1 MQADFLFAV
10 NFCINGLCAV
20 HTASEVIDMKKL
32 EMALLLGM
40 AGTILWNSWNGF
52 TADWNHLQ
60 QNVLRMHILANSDS
74 PADQALKLEV
84 RDRLLA
90 SSEELFGEEIDFDHL
105 EETVSGQLGR
115 IEALAEEVLAENGA
129 SYSVSAQLVN
139 MPFDARTYGELT
151 MPAGN
156 YDAIRVSIGAAK
168 GQNWWCVM
176 YPPLCL
182 PAASDVVGDASAE
195 EAYFS
200 PGEQDMLDHPES
212 YAVRFKCVEWWH
224 AFKEWVQSES

>member
-90 SSEELFGEEIDFDHL
+90 SSEELFGEEIDFDHWKKPYPG
-105 EETVSGQLGR
+105 SWG
-115 IEALAEEVLAENGA
+115 ALKHWQKKCSQKMGLPIRFLRNW
-129 SYSVSAQLVN
+129 STCRL
-139 MPFDARTYGELT
+139 MPEP
-151 MPAGN
+151 MGN
-156 YDAIRVSIGAAK
+156 
-168 GQNWWCVM
+168 
-176 YPPLCL
+176 
-182 PAASDVVGDASAE
+182 
-195 EAYFS
+195 
-200 PGEQDMLDHPES
+200 
-212 YAVRFKCVEWWH
+212 
-224 AFKEWVQSES
+224 

>member
-1 MQADFLFAV
+1 
-10 NFCINGLCAV
+10 
-20 HTASEVIDMKKL
+20 
-32 EMALLLGM
+32 
-40 AGTILWNSWNGF
+40 
-52 TADWNHLQ
+52 
-60 QNVLRMHILANSDS
+60 MHILANSDS

-156 YDAIRVSIGAAK
+156 YDAIRVTIGAAK

-212 YAVRFKCVEWWH
+212 YAVRIKCVEWWH